1 LGAAPVAAG
10 SCWSGRQHREIPVLL
25 VALFVVGYLAIVFEH
40 PLKLNKA
47 ASALVTGVACWTAY
61 ILAGDPRTIG
71 EQLVH
76 HVGELSQIL
85 FFLLGAM
92 AIVALIDTHDGF
104 ELVTSRIRTRSRR
117 RLLVLIAIL
126 SFTLSAVLDNL
137 TTSIVMMS
145 LVRRLV
151 TDEADRMYYG
161 GIVIIAA
168 NSGGAWSPI
177 GDVTT
182 TMLWI
187 GERLTAASVV
197 RHVIVPS
204 LVSVVVPVLWVGVR
218 MTGEVTRR
226 SSRETERLVPSG
238 LSPTPA
244 LTAFTL
250 PDDAAAVGRSLSQLD
265 LRMLTGASVVT
276 MTRDGVATSVSPGA
290 TLRAGDVLELSGT
303 TETTA
308 LALNLLLDGVAPMR
322 TTPFERRVVFLG
334 GVGVLLFVPVFKSI
348 THLPPFMGMLLGLG
362 VLWTV
367 TEMIHKK
374 KTDEGKS
381 ALSVTSALQRVD
393 AQSILFFLGI
403 LLAITALESDG
414 LLATLALRLQEWIG
428 NVSLTTMAIGLAS
441 AVVDNVPLVAAAQG
455 MYPLT
460 TFPTDHHFWLFLCY
474 CAGTGGSIL
483 IIGSAAGIAV
493 MGIQR
498 ITFGWYVRHLS
509 LPALLG
515 YSAGAATYL
524 VMTGAG

>member
-1 LGAAPVAAG
+1 ML
-10 SCWSGRQHREIPVLL
+10 I
-25 VALFVVGYLAIVFEH
+25 VALFVVGYLAVTFEH

-61 ILAGDPRTIG
+61 ILAGDRQMIG
-71 EQLVH
+71 EQLLH
-76 HVGELSQIL
+76 HMGELSQIL

-92 AIVALIDTHDGF
+92 AIVALIDAHDGF
-104 ELVTSRIRTRSRR
+104 EIMTSRIRTRSRR
-117 RLLVLIAIL
+117 MLLVIIAIL

-145 LVRRLV
+145 LIRKLV
-151 TDEADRMYYG
+151 TDEFDRMYYG

-187 GERLTAASVV
+187 GERVTAASVV
-197 RHVIVPS
+197 RHLFVPS
-204 LVSVVVPVLWVGVR
+204 LVSVVVPVLWVGAR
-218 MTGEVTRR
+218 MTGEIARRGTRG
-226 SSRETERLVPSG
+226 TGRLVSTV
-238 LSPTPA
+238 LSPTSK
-244 LTAFTL
+244 LTSFTL
-250 PDDAAAVGRSLSQLD
+250 PEDAAAIGRSLSQIN
-265 LRMLTGASVVT
+265 LRTITGASVVT
-276 MTRDGVATSVSPGA
+276 ITRDGVATSMSPSEI
-290 TLRAGDVLELSGT
+290 LRAGDVLDLSGT
-303 TETTA
+303 TETAA
-308 LALNLLLDGVAPMR
+308 LALNLLIDGVAPMR

-334 GVGVLLFVPVFKSI
+334 GVGVLLFVPVFKTM
-348 THLPPFMGMLLGLG
+348 THLPPFMGILLGLG
-362 VLWTV
+362 VLWTL
-367 TEMIHKK
+367 TEVIHKK
-374 KTDEGKS
+374 KTDESKG

-403 LLAITALESDG
+403 LLAVTALQSDG
-414 LLATLALRLQEWIG
+414 ILATVARQLHEWIG
-428 NVSLTTMAIGLAS
+428 NVSLTTMAIGLSS

-460 TFPTDHHFWLFLCY
+460 TFPTDHHFWLLLCY

-493 MGIQR
+493 MGIQQ

-515 YSAGAATYL
+515 YLAGAATYL
-524 VMTGAG
+524 VMTGARE

>member
-1 LGAAPVAAG
+1 
-10 SCWSGRQHREIPVLL
+10 
-25 VALFVVGYLAIVFEH
+25 
-40 PLKLNKA
+40 
-47 ASALVTGVACWTAY
+47 
-61 ILAGDPRTIG
+61 
-71 EQLVH
+71 
-76 HVGELSQIL
+76 
-85 FFLLGAM
+85 
-92 AIVALIDTHDGF
+92 
-104 ELVTSRIRTRSRR
+104 
-117 RLLVLIAIL
+117 
-126 SFTLSAVLDNL
+126 
-137 TTSIVMMS
+137 
-145 LVRRLV
+145 
-151 TDEADRMYYG
+151 
-161 GIVIIAA
+161 
-168 NSGGAWSPI
+168 
-177 GDVTT
+177 
-182 TMLWI
+182 
-187 GERLTAASVV
+187 
-197 RHVIVPS
+197 
-204 LVSVVVPVLWVGVR
+204 

>member
-1 LGAAPVAAG
+1 M
-10 SCWSGRQHREIPVLL
+10 LL
-25 VALFVVGYLAIVFEH
+25 VALFVVGYLAVVFEH

-47 ASALVTGVACWTAY
+47 ASALMTGVACWTAH
-61 ILAGDPRTIG
+61 ILAGDHQVIS
-71 EQLVH
+71 EQLLH
-76 HVGELSQIL
+76 HMGQLSQIL

-92 AIVALIDTHDGF
+92 AIVALIDAHDGF
-104 ELVTSRIRTRSRR
+104 EIITSRIRTRSRR
-117 RLLVLIAIL
+117 KLLATIALL

-137 TTSIVMMS
+137 TTSIVMMWLIRK
-145 LVRRLV
+145 LVN
-151 TDEADRMYYG
+151 DESDRMYYG
-161 GIVIIAA
+161 GVVIIAA

-187 GERLTAASVV
+187 GGQVTTASIV
-197 RHVIVPS
+197 RNVIVPS
-204 LVSVVVPVLWVGVR
+204 LVSVVVPVLWVGFR
-218 MTGEVTRR
+218 MTGEITRR
-226 SSRETERLVPSG
+226 GLRDTGPIVSTA
-238 LSPTPA
+238 LSPTSG
-244 LTAFTL
+244 LTSFTL
-250 PDDAAAVGRSLSQLD
+250 PEDAAAIGRSLSQLN
-265 LRMLTGASVVT
+265 LRTHTGASVVT
-276 MTRDGVATSVSPGA
+276 MARDGVATSVSPSEI
-290 TLRAGDVLELSGT
+290 LRAGDVLELSGT
-303 TETTA
+303 TETAA
-308 LALNLLLDGVAPMR
+308 LALNLLINGVAPMR
-322 TTPFERRVVFLG
+322 TSPLERRVVFVG
-334 GVGVLLFVPVFKSI
+334 GVGVLLFVPVFKTL
-348 THLPPFMGMLLGLG
+348 THLPPFMGILLGLG
-362 VLWTV
+362 VLWTL

-374 KTDEGKS
+374 KTDEGKG

-403 LLAITALESDG
+403 LLAITALQSDG
-414 LLATLALRLQEWIG
+414 ILATLARRMDEWIG
-428 NVSLTTMAIGLAS
+428 NVSLTTMAIGLWS

-515 YSAGAATYL
+515 YIAGAVTYL
-524 VMTGAG
+524 VMTAARV

>member
-1 LGAAPVAAG
+1 M
-10 SCWSGRQHREIPVLL
+10 LL

-61 ILAGDPRTIG
+61 ILAGDHQVIS

-76 HVGELSQIL
+76 HMGELSQIL

-92 AIVALIDTHDGF
+92 AIVALIDAHDGF
-104 ELVTSRIRTRSRR
+104 EMITSRIRTRSRR
-117 RLLVLIAIL
+117 TLLATIAVL

-137 TTSIVMMS
+137 TTSIVMMW
-145 LVRRLV
+145 LIRKLV
-151 TDEADRMYYG
+151 TDESDRMYFG
-161 GIVIIAA
+161 GVVIIAA

-187 GERLTAASVV
+187 GGQITTASVV

-204 LVSVVVPVLWVGVR
+204 LVSVVVPLLWVGWR
-218 MTGEVTRR
+218 MTGEITRR
-226 SSRETERLVPSG
+226 GSFPVPEE
-238 LSPTPA
+238 
-244 LTAFTL
+244 
-250 PDDAAAVGRSLSQLD
+250 AAAMGR
-265 LRMLTGASVVT
+265 
-276 MTRDGVATSVSPGA
+276 
-290 TLRAGDVLELSGT
+290 
-303 TETTA
+303 
-308 LALNLLLDGVAPMR
+308 MR
-322 TTPFERRVVFLG
+322 TTPLERRVVFVG
-334 GVGVLLFVPVFKSI
+334 GVGVLLFVPVFKTM
-348 THLPPFMGMLLGLG
+348 THLPPFMGILLGLG
-362 VLWTV
+362 VLWTC
-367 TEMIHKK
+367 TELIHQT
-374 KTDEGKS
+374 KTDEDKG
-381 ALSVTSALQRVD
+381 ALSVTGALQRVD
-393 AQSILFFLGI
+393 APSILFFLGI
-403 LLAITALESDG
+403 LLAITALQSDG
-414 LLATLALRLQEWIG
+414 ILAALARRMDDWIG
-428 NVSLTTMAIGLAS
+428 NVSLLTMAIGLAS

-515 YSAGAATYL
+515 YIAGAATYL
-524 VMTGAG
+524 LLAAT